1 MKKTIRD
8 ISVKGKKCLVRLD
21 LNVPIAD
28 GVITDEN
35 RINGA
40 LPTVKYLLENGAK
53 VILCSHLGR
62 PDGKVKPEFSLKPV
76 ADRLNELLD
85 GKLTFASDVIGDSA
99 KSAVAALK
107 DGEAVLLENVRFH
120 KEEELC
126 ASVCGKTLAEYA
138 KDAAKVKVKKLIKE
152 GAVAKADEK
161 AAVKA
166 EAAKITQADFDD
178 AEVKVKKFCA
188 ALAEFAEIYVNDAFG
203 TAHRAHCSTA
213 GIVLYGF
220 VKDAVSGF
228 LIEKELAFLGGAL
241 ENPKRPFVAILGGAK
256 VSDKIKV
263 IDNLIEKVD
272 ALLIGG
278 GMAYTFKKALGFE
291 VGNSIC
297 ESDKVDLAA
306 GLLKKAEE
314 KGVKLLIPSDNV
326 AANDFANATEIVT
339 VGDNIPA
346 GFMGMDIGPK
356 TVREYAKVIAK
367 AKTVVWNGPMGVF
380 EQEKFAVGTKAVA
393 EALSKTNAVTIIG
406 GGDSAAAVVQLGY
419 GDKVTHISTGGG
431 ASLEFLEGKALPG
444 IECLNEKRR
453 AIIAGNW
460 KMNNTVAQTQTLVK
474 ELIPLVKDADCDV
487 VICAPYTSLAAA
499 VKLTKNTNIKVGAEN
514 VHWAAKGAFTGEI
527 SAEMLKELGVEYV
540 IVGHSERRQF
550 FGETDATVNLRA
562 KAALAKGLKPIICV
576 GELLSEREEG
586 KTEEVVVRQTVAAFK
601 DIPESELYNTVI
613 AYEPVWAIGTG
624 KTATAK
630 DANETIKVIRN
641 AMEALYGAKAA
652 EAKVRIQYGG
662 SMNPKNA
669 TELMSESEI
678 DGGLIGGAS
687 LKAED
692 FSRVVNF

>member
-1 MKKTIRD
+1 MKRTIKD
-8 ISVKGKKCLVRLD
+8 INVKGKKCLVRLD
-21 LNVPIAD
+21 LNVPIID

-40 LPTVKYLLENGAK
+40 LPTVRYLLENGAK

-85 GKLTFASDVIGDSA
+85 GKLTFATDVIGESA
-99 KSAVAALK
+99 TAAVAALN

-138 KDAAKVKVKKLIKE
+138 KEAAKAKVKKLIKD
-152 GAVAKADEK
+152 GTVAKADEK
-161 AAVKA
+161 EAVKA
-166 EAAKITQADFDD
+166 EAAKITEEEFNEQ
-178 AEVKVKKFCA
+178 ETKVKNFCA
-188 ALAEFAEIYVNDAFG
+188 ALAEFADVYVNDAFG

-213 GIVLYGF
+213 GIVLYGY

-263 IDNLIEKVD
+263 IDNLIDKVD
-272 ALLIGG
+272 VLLIGG
-278 GMAYTFKKALGFE
+278 GMAYTFKRALGFS
-291 VGNSIC
+291 VGTSIC
-297 ESDKVDLAA
+297 EFDKLDLAL
-306 GLLKKAEE
+306 GLLKKANE
-314 KGVKLLIPSDNV
+314 KGVKLLVPSDNV
-326 AANDFANATEIVT
+326 VANDFANATEIKIVD
-339 VGDNIPA
+339 DNIPD

-356 TVREYAKVIAK
+356 TVKEYAKVIAK

-393 EALSKTNAVTIIG
+393 EALSKTKAITIIG

-431 ASLEFLEGKALPG
+431 ASLEFLEGKELPG
-444 IECLNEKRR
+444 IECLNDKRIP
-453 AIIAGNW
+453 IIAGNW
-460 KMNNTVAQTQTLVK
+460 KMNNTIAETTALIT
-474 ELIPLVKDADCDV
+474 ELIPLVKDAACEV
-487 VICAPYTSLAAA
+487 VVCTPYTAIAAA
-499 VKLTKNTNIKVGAEN
+499 VKAAKKTNIKVGAEN

-527 SAEMLKELGVEYV
+527 SADMLKELGVEYV

-550 FGETDATVNLRA
+550 FGETDTTVNLRA
-562 KAALAKGLKPIICV
+562 KAALVKGLKPIICV
-576 GELLSEREEG
+576 GELLSEREAG
-586 KTEEVVVRQTVAAFK
+586 KTVEVVVRQTVEAFR
-601 DIPESELYNTVI
+601 DIPLSELENTVI

-624 KTATAK
+624 KTATAQ
-630 DANETIKVIRN
+630 DANDTIKVIRDTM
-641 AMEALYGAKAA
+641 ADLYGAKAA

-662 SMNPKNA
+662 SMNPKNV
-669 TELMSESEI
+669 TELMAEQEI

-692 FSRVVNF
+692 FSKVVNF